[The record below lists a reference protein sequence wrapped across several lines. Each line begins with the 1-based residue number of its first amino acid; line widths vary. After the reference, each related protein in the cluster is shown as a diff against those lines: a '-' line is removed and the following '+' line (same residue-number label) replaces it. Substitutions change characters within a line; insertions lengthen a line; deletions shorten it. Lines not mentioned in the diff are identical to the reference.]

1 MRALSVEYA
10 CGCSLQKGK
19 IMKYKGK
26 RIEMVETSKNAN
38 HQVIIRLSKNE
49 LRVFNRVKCQMGYN
63 HATLFV
69 RNQMMTAVQYLK
81 NNPEAEGEW
90 RLMYRNIVPEK
101 YPQSARHAVFSD
113 TEIEAV
119 KELRDAIAPD
129 EASLPQF
136 IKKQLLMWWNFVGKH
151 RVKMVNLR
159 MFSIKN

>member
-1 MRALSVEYA
+1 
-10 CGCSLQKGK
+10 
-19 IMKYKGK
+19 MKHKGK
-26 RIEMVETSKNAN
+26 RIEMEETSIHAN
-38 HQVIIRLSKNE
+38 SQVIIRLSKNE

-129 EASLPQF
+129 ETSLPQF
-136 IKKQLLMWWNFVGKH
+136 IKKHLLMWWSFVHKH
-151 RVKMVNLR
+151 RVRMVNLSNLEQVAKEIAAEASPR
-159 MFSIKN
+159 S